1 MDPFVIFSRYL
12 STFLFQVLS
21 HEAASVVK
29 QEGKPNDLIARIK
42 QDSYLGKYDLAI
54 DELLDARHYIGRAP
68 EQVDEFL
75 TGTVKPA
82 LEPWKA
88 TVDGIGMAELHV

>member
-1 MDPFVIFSRYL
+1 MNRSSCWLKLL
-12 STFLFQVLS
+12 SQVLS
-21 HEAASVVK
+21 HDAASVVK
-29 QEGKPNDLIARIK
+29 QEGKPNDLITRIK
-42 QDSYLGKYDLAI
+42 QDAYFGKYNLEI

-75 TGTVKPA
+75 KGTVKPA

-88 TVDGIGMAELHV
+88 TIDDVGMAELSV